1 MKLYNHS
8 VAPNPR
14 RVRVFA
20 AEKQIPLMLENVDL
34 LAGDRFT
41 IAEITALVA
50 IDVAALLGDIQIAP
64 TLGNLTR
71 WHQRVSSRPSA
82 SA

>member
-1 MKLYNHS
+1 
-8 VAPNPR
+8 
-14 RVRVFA
+14 
-20 AEKQIPLMLENVDL
+20 MLENVDL
-34 LAGDRFT
+34 LGGDRFT

-64 TLGNLTR
+64 MLSNLTR